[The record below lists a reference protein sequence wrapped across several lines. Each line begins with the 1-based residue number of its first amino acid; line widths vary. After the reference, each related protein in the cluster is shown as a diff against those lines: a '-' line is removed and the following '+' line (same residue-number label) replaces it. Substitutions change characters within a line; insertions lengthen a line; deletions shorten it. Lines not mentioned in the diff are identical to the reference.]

1 VRRFAPKELGLSF
14 RPSRD
19 RKAPYAFRLTG
30 RLLRPTPV
38 SPSQGCTGTITL
50 TAKRSSKVI
59 STKRATLTRT
69 CEYSATF
76 SFKTRTAS
84 RLRFQ
89 AKFGGNE
96 VLSTASSKTR
106 TARLG

>member
-1 VRRFAPKELGLSF
+1 MRRFAPKELGLSF

-30 RLLRPTPV
+30 RVLRPTPV
-38 SPSQGCTGTITL
+38 SPSQGCSGTITL
-50 TAKRSSKVI
+50 TAKRGSKVI

-76 SFKTRTAS
+76 SFKTRAAS